1 MKRLLAL
8 AAAMSLLFSLSFAEN
23 IDLSKYT
30 TDELYALQ
38 ERIARELSLRGAAK
52 PGWFDYGIGAML
64 PKPLSKD
71 GTELK
76 TGDYVYND
84 DTYFLAQIE
93 GASKDD
99 FVYYISAAA
108 ARGFTIEANR
118 GDITYDAYNERG
130 YHISVMYLGEAG
142 VSIDADAPKVAG
154 TLSWPKSAMAS
165 LLPVPDS
172 STGSVSLDT
181 SYGFAAYVSYTKEQY
196 EAYVDA
202 CADSGFTVDYMRGDA
217 YYYAYNA
224 DGYYLSLLYEG
235 FNTMFVRIDEPA
247 AK

>member
-1 MKRLLAL
+1 MKRLPAF
-8 AAAMSLLFSLSFAEN
+8 AAAILLLFSLSLAEN

-38 ERIARELSLRGAAK
+38 ERIARELRLRNAAE

-64 PKPLSKD
+64 PKPASKD
-71 GTELK
+71 GKELK
-76 TGDYVYND
+76 TGDFVFND

-93 GASKDD
+93 DASKDD

-118 GDITYDAYNERG
+118 GDISYDAYNERG
-130 YHISVMYLGEAG
+130 YHISIMYLGEDG
-142 VSIDADAPKVAG
+142 VSVDADAPKITG
-154 TLSWPKSAMAS
+154 TLSWPKSAIAS

-172 STGSVSLDT
+172 GTGSVSLEA
-181 SYGFAAYVSYTKEQY
+181 SYGFAAYVSYTREQY

-202 CADSGFTVDYMRGDA
+202 CADRGFTVDYQKGDA

-235 FNTMFVRIDEPA
+235 FNTMFVRIDEPTA
-247 AK
+247 R

>member
-1 MKRLLAL
+1 MKRLPAF
-8 AAAMSLLFSLSFAEN
+8 AAAILLLFSLSLAEN

-38 ERIARELSLRGAAK
+38 ERIARELRLRNAAE

-64 PKPLSKD
+64 PKPASKD
-71 GTELK
+71 GKELK
-76 TGDYVYND
+76 TGDFVFND

-93 GASKDD
+93 DASKDD

-118 GDITYDAYNERG
+118 GDISYDAYNERG
-130 YHISVMYLGEAG
+130 YHISIMYLGEAG
-142 VSIDADAPKVAG
+142 VSVDADAPKITG
-154 TLSWPKSAMAS
+154 TLSWPKSAIAS

-172 STGSVSLDT
+172 GTGSVLWDA
-181 SYGFAAYVSYTKEQY
+181 SYCFAAYVSYTKEQY
-196 EAYVDA
+196 DAYVDA
-202 CADSGFTVDYMRGDA
+202 CAGSGFTVDYRKSDT
-217 YYYAYNA
+217 YYDAYNA
-224 DGYYLSLLYEG
+224 DGYHLSLSYEG